1 MKKRNSK
8 KSYKRTKRQK
18 YKRENKPEFLI
29 KVKLLTIKDLKDM
42 NLIDSKTYKE
52 SIRKQINSDY
62 QGGDIDE

>member
-1 MKKRNSK
+1 MKKRNCK

-18 YKRENKPEFLI
+18 YQRENQPEFLI
-29 KVKLLTIKDLKDM
+29 KVKLLNYKDLKDM
-42 NLIDSKTYKE
+42 NLIDSRTYRE

>member
-8 KSYKRTKRQK
+8 KSYKKSKKQK
-18 YKRENKPEFLI
+18 YQREYQPEFLI
-29 KVKLLTIKDLKDM
+29 KVKMLNYKDLKDM
-42 NLIDSKTYKE
+42 NLIDSRTYRE

>member
-18 YKRENKPEFLI
+18 YKRKNQPEFLI
-29 KVKLLTIKDLKDM
+29 KVKLLNYKDLKDL
-42 NLIDSKTYKE
+42 NLIDSRTYRE

-62 QGGDIDE
+62 QGGDTDE